1 MVESISLGTGIDPL
15 VVPLSFSGPY
25 PSRALPREGPTGKM
39 PLSALYTRSRR
50 GASPEAEDAIGMR
63 AIVVGGAGAM
73 GRVAVADLA
82 ASEGVEL
89 VTVADLDADRAGEVA
104 AWASGRSD
112 PDGPAAEVRSVAA
125 DIASPS
131 FASVLRGH
139 DVCIASVAYRFN
151 PAVASACLEAGCH
164 YVDLGGLFHVARETL
179 GLDDRF
185 HDAGLTGV
193 TCVGGSPGIT
203 NLLAVVGARELDPG
217 SISAIHVRLGAVDP
231 SSAALPLPIPY
242 SLDTILDEFTTP
254 AMAYRDG
261 QFVEVP
267 PLGEPEGL
275 HFPPPIGRQTAV
287 TTLHSEV
294 ATLPLAFPGVRE
306 VTFKITFDRNFIE
319 RFRLLADIGLAS
331 IEPLDVGGAQVR
343 PRDVLA
349 ALGRRLPQ
357 AEGVEDTECL
367 RVTLTGSRKGVE
379 AIVVAESLV
388 ESQPERG
395 LGAGARDTGVP
406 PSVVAQMI
414 VAGEVRG
421 PGMFSPE
428 TAVDPDR
435 FFARLAERG
444 IGNRVE
450 VQT

>member
-1 MVESISLGTGIDPL
+1 
-15 VVPLSFSGPY
+15 
-25 PSRALPREGPTGKM
+25 
-39 PLSALYTRSRR
+39 
-50 GASPEAEDAIGMR
+50 MR

-82 ASEGVEL
+82 ASKGVEL
-89 VTVADLDADRAGEVA
+89 VTVADLDADRAQEVA
-104 AWASGRSD
+104 AWASGRHGA
-112 PDGPAAEVRSVAA
+112 DGSGAAVRGVAA

-151 PAVASACLEAGCH
+151 PAVASACLEASCH

-179 GLDDRF
+179 GLHDRF

-203 NLLAVVGARELDPG
+203 NLLAVLGAREVDPG
-217 SISAIHVRLGAVDP
+217 SVSAIHVRLGAVDP
-231 SSAALPLPIPY
+231 SSAGLPLPIPY

-261 QFVEVP
+261 RFVEVP
-267 PLGEPEGL
+267 PLGEPEEL
-275 HFPPPIGRQTAV
+275 DFPTPIGHQTAV

-294 ATLPLAFPGVRE
+294 ATLPLAFPSARE
-306 VTFKITFDRNFIE
+306 VTFKITFDRDFID

-331 IEPLDVGGAQVR
+331 TEPLDVGDVQVR

-349 ALGRRLPQ
+349 TLGRRLPQ
-357 AEGVEDTECL
+357 AAGVEDTECL
-367 RVTLTGSRKGVE
+367 RVTLIGSRD
-379 AIVVAESLV
+379 AAAATVVAESLV
-388 ESQPERG
+388 FPDVARG
-395 LGAGARDTGVP
+395 LGAGALDTGVP

-421 PGMFSPE
+421 PGMFAPE

-444 IGNRVE
+444 IGHRIEVE
-450 VQT
+450 RPG